1 MTSPIPHLWL
11 PYTQM
16 QTTPAPLRAA
26 RTAGTRI
33 MLDDGRELIDAV
45 SSWWTACHGYNH
57 PHIVMAMEKQLQEM
71 PHVMFGGMVHEPA
84 ERLAAR
90 LATILPG
97 PLNRVFF
104 ADSGSVAVEIAMKMA
119 VQYLSLIHI

>member
-33 MLDDGRELIDAV
+33 MLDEVEAEVKENLVQGVTNGNITISDQAMSDVSGIFVGAV
-45 SSWWTACHGYNH
+45 N
-57 PHIVMAMEKQLQEM
+57 
-71 PHVMFGGMVHEPA
+71 
-84 ERLAAR
+84 
-90 LATILPG
+90 
-97 PLNRVFF
+97 
-104 ADSGSVAVEIAMKMA
+104 SGHMA
-119 VQYLSLIHI
+119 VIQQSLTFVVVTEQ